1 MQKTQEVYLDGLVCI
16 VTVTEDMVF
25 CGEESMSVS
34 LPPSNCSGV
43 LSEELLPHL
52 QQILSVHDDQDLW
65 IIECALGRL
74 DPALMRTYLPAAA
87 AVERR
92 RSRVMNELGVL

>member
-1 MQKTQEVYLDGLVCI
+1 MGCSFV
-16 VTVTEDMVF
+16 
-25 CGEESMSVS
+25 VS
-34 LPPSNCSGV
+34 IALNWPSLSPSCSKDI
-43 LSEELLPHL
+43 LSEELQAHL
-52 QQILSVHDDQDLW
+52 KQILSAHDEQDLW